1 MYEQNLVKIV
11 EPIKINTIKNRPVE
25 VNYIGNGIRSTI
37 RFADT
42 SVYDLYYFQEKITQ
56 DQHQSAEWLH
66 SLAIRSNIKLTV
78 QSFLSN
84 PVPMGKGSSTGQNER
99 SAQSRV
105 MLNKVLEHIKKN
117 CGRVSSSLLEGIIIY
132 NQSLSGWSKSTG
144 KSRTGKLQVL
154 QSALDEVG
162 KFRGM

>member
-1 MYEQNLVKIV
+1 MRKKTTQRV
-11 EPIKINTIKNRPVE
+11 KINTPQNRPVE
-25 VNYIGNGIRSTI
+25 VNYIGNGIKSTV

-42 SVYDLYYFQEKITQ
+42 SVYDLYYFQDKITQ

-84 PVPMGKGSSTGQNER
+84 PIQLGKNSSAGMSER
-99 SAQSRV
+99 SVQSRV
-105 MLNKVLEHIKKN
+105 TLNKVLDHVKRS

-132 NQSLSGWSKSTG
+132 NQSLSGWSRSTG

-162 KFRGM
+162 KFRDK

>member
-1 MYEQNLVKIV
+1 MKKKTTQRVKI
-11 EPIKINTIKNRPVE
+11 KTTQDRPVE
-25 VNYIGNGIRSTI
+25 VNYIGNGIKSTV

-66 SLAIRSNIKLTV
+66 SLAIRSNTKLTV

-84 PVPMGKGSSTGQNER
+84 PVRLGKNASSGMSER
-99 SAQSRV
+99 SAQSKV
-105 MLNKVLEHIKKN
+105 MLNKVLEHVKKN
-117 CGRVSSSLLEGIIIY
+117 CGRISSSLLEGIVIY
-132 NQSLSGWSKSTG
+132 NQSLSGWSRSTG

-154 QSALDEVG
+154 QGALDEVG
-162 KFRGM
+162 KFRGV